1 MASAAQDMQN
11 DYDPWD
17 AACVDLTDISAAPA
31 PESSPCWRAS
41 SFSGFSLRHFSH
53 LRRKKH
59 HFSTAACFQFVL
71 TRLDLT

>member
-17 AACVDLTDISAAPA
+17 AACVDLTDISARPPRELAML
-31 PESSPCWRAS
+31 AS
-41 SFSGFSLRHFSH
+41 KLLFRVLASHFSH

>member
-31 PESSPCWRAS
+31 PRARHVLASKLLFRVLAS
-41 SFSGFSLRHFSH
+41 SLFAPQTKEAPFFNSGLFPI
-53 LRRKKH
+53 
-59 HFSTAACFQFVL
+59 C
-71 TRLDLT
+71 LDQT

>member
-31 PESSPCWRAS
+31 PRARHVGEQAPFQGSRFVTFRTSDERSTIFQQRPVSNSS
-41 SFSGFSLRHFSH
+41 
-53 LRRKKH
+53 
-59 HFSTAACFQFVL
+59 
-71 TRLDLT
+71 